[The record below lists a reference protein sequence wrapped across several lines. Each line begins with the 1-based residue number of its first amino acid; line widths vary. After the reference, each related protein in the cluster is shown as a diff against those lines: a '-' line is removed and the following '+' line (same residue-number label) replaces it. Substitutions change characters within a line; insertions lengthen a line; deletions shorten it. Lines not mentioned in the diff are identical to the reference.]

1 MQVTKN
7 NVLNVETMHMRR
19 VFLTIVA
26 RTMDIRG
33 NYRLCFNYLNDENK
47 ILMDLLFWLPKKTD

>member
-7 NVLNVETMHMRR
+7 NVLNVETMHMHR
-19 VFLTIVA
+19 VFLTFVA

-33 NYRLCFNYLNDENK
+33 NYRLCFNYLNDDNK
-47 ILMDLLFWLPKKTD
+47 ILMDLLFWLPKKD